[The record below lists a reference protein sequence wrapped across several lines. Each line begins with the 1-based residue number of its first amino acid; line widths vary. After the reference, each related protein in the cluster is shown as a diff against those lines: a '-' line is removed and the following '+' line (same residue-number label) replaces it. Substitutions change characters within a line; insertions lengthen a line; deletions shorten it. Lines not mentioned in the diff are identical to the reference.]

1 MNSRLSIFNTFTPTF
16 ILKIV
21 RCISLPA
28 FCLLLPLFSFAQDYL
43 PISNGE
49 IVHHTYYTLSYSED
63 HEQANWVYYKLKT
76 DHVLSWAIR
85 RNYFK
90 PDKLV
95 STGSAELKDYKGN
108 GYDRGHLCPAASMR
122 INKNAIKESFLMSNI
137 SPQNP
142 DFNQG
147 KWKELEKRVRF
158 WTYKEKELHVV
169 TGPIFDEIIDWIGGN
184 KVAVP
189 GSYFKVIFDPTEDLK
204 MLAFILPNRKINEPL
219 TNYVVSVDSVESRT
233 GITFFSELELHLQ
246 DSLKSNSDYSLWYSK
261 KYKLPFFYHANSE
274 VKQCKGT
281 SKYNNK
287 RCKSR
292 TSNKNGYCTKHQYQY
307 TKEH

>member
-1 MNSRLSIFNTFTPTF
+1 MSAF

-21 RCISLPA
+21 RNIVLSA
-28 FCLLLPLFSFAQDYL
+28 FYLLPPFFSFGQEYL

-63 HEQANWVYYKLKT
+63 YEQANWVYYKLRPE
-76 DHVLSWAIR
+76 HVLSWTIR

-90 PDKLV
+90 PDTLV
-95 STGSAELKDYKGN
+95 STYSAELKDYKGN
-108 GYDRGHLCPAASMR
+108 GYDRGHLCPAAAMK
-122 INKNAIKESFLMSNI
+122 INQVAIKESFLMSNI
-137 SPQNP
+137 SPQHP
-142 DFNQG
+142 GFNKG
-147 KWKELEKRVRF
+147 IWKELEKRVRY

-169 TGPIFDEIIDWIGGN
+169 TGPIFDEIIDWIGDN

-189 GSYFKVIFDPTEDLK
+189 GSYFKVIFDPTDDLK
-204 MLAFILPNRKINEPL
+204 MLAFILPNKKIDDPL

-233 GITFFSELELHLQ
+233 GINFFSQLELHLQ

-274 VKQCKGT
+274 VKQCNGI
-281 SKYNNK
+281 SKYTNE

-292 TSNKNGYCTKHQYQY
+292 TSNKNGYCTKHQYQNV
-307 TKEH
+307 KEH